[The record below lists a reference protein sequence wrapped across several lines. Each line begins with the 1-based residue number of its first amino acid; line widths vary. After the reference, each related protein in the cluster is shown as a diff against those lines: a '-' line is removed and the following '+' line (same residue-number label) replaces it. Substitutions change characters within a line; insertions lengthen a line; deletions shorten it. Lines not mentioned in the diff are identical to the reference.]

1 MIPDYPTSPLHCQ
14 AYCKKDILVR
24 GDMTE
29 EMSDIVE
36 KFIKVAHGP
45 EALEDNRARENAREN
60 IRQVLYIALMLV
72 LVNWYSI
79 THTHILFHA
88 CNIQQGVQK
97 KSIDCK

>member
-1 MIPDYPTSPLHCQ
+1 MSNITLNSFLIFELLILTILGLQSLKMMIPDYPTSPLHCQ

-72 LVNWYSI
+72 LVN
-79 THTHILFHA
+79 
-88 CNIQQGVQK
+88 
-97 KSIDCK
+97 